1 MFSVLAVL
9 FLIVSTG
16 FFALSELSLI
26 ASKKQRLQTM
36 ADEGSKKALLAL
48 ELANKPN
55 RVIASSQIG
64 LTIVT
69 LIEGAV
75 TKTMLDPFIIPMLHN
90 ISFLSKFAVVI
101 SLFMSF
107 ALVTFITILFGDI
120 LPKRIAIIHPE
131 NVAIAIVPITSRII
145 KLFNPLIIIFS
156 FLSDAILKFMHLPT
170 DYKYHVSA
178 DDITDLFE
186 AGAKSGLLDQTE
198 KDLLD
203 NVWRMDERKVG
214 ALMTPRSDIVLI
226 DTQAPIKENLEIVL
240 THPSK
245 RIIVCNGSLDNVLGY
260 GSASL
265 WLKDSLQK
273 IYNGEKLDISWL
285 DNIRPVHSIPNTL
298 TLIETLESFRQ
309 FKTHV
314 ALVYNEFGHVEG
326 LITMFDLMSA
336 VIGEYPETTEDNLL
350 IIKDPSGKWLIDGMA
365 AIDDVK
371 NALEISELPDE
382 DLGNYHT
389 AAGFALSMLGK
400 LKGRL
405 PKEFDHFDYGGYV
418 FEVVDIDRSKGYRID
433 QLMVKP
439 INTEKDGNS

>member
-1 MFSVLAVL
+1 MFSILAVL
-9 FLIVSTG
+9 FLIISTG

-26 ASKKQRLQTM
+26 ASKKQRLQAM
-36 ADEGSKKALLAL
+36 VDDGNKKAILAL
-48 ELANKPN
+48 ELAHKPN

-75 TKTMLDPFIIPMLHN
+75 TKTMLDPFIIPMIHD
-90 ISFLSKFAVVI
+90 ISFLSKFAGVI
-101 SLFMSF
+101 SLFISF

-131 NVAIAIVPITSRII
+131 EVAIAIVPITSRII
-145 KLFNPLIIIFS
+145 KLFSPLIIIFS
-156 FLSDAILKFMHLPT
+156 FLSDAILKFLNLPT

-226 DTQAPIKENLEIVL
+226 DTQSPIKENLEVVL

-245 RIIVCNGSLDNVLGY
+245 RIIVCNGGLDNILGY
-260 GSASL
+260 GTASI

-285 DNIRPVHSIPNTL
+285 DNIRAVHSIPNTL
-298 TLIETLESFRQ
+298 TLIETLESFRK

-371 NALEISELPDE
+371 NSLGISELPDE

-405 PKEFDHFDYGGYV
+405 PKEFDHFDYEGYV

-439 INTEKDGNS
+439 INNEPM